1 MQTRSVTTDLFV
13 GYWGYGE
20 PAKLNI
26 SLSRCLTSI
35 QTRQDRGK
43 IHSDA
48 AESSRVWAIAS
59 TDLPSSKHHTQDA
72 IVVSISAC
80 GRNRISG
87 DAWVKIVNGQLILGR
102 DPFGR
107 VPLYWLQI
115 GEVIWFASTLQLLL
129 PLISSPQV
137 SISALY
143 TYTCFSYVPT
153 PLTPVEEIAAIPAG
167 TQLVWEIPPSPPY
180 KGGNKAPN
188 SLGGWGDRQFLPNSS
203 HQGNNT
209 LLEKGGWGD
218 LNWCESS
225 ELIRDETEAIIQLQT
240 LLKDAIHRQIEDLSS
255 DEPVG
260 VFLSGGIDSSVVAAL
275 LVQAGLKV
283 RAYALDFGLEGYSEL
298 PYAQQVADYLQIP
311 LVRVPAKAR
320 QIVGAIASTAKAL
333 DLPYGDGVT
342 APLYLL
348 NQTAAG
354 ETRVVFN
361 GENGDQLFAG
371 WTNKPLIASGIYN
384 RNPNGMESFNQQYLR
399 TFGRFYGYEDKIFT
413 PETYSQIK
421 SLDLQAYLHSALDP
435 ELCPSLLTRL
445 RRASLMLKGAQ
456 NIQPRA
462 TSLAFANNLWVRSPF
477 CDREL
482 TRWTFRLPG
491 ELVLQGACE
500 KYILKRAVEAW
511 LPPEIVWREKR
522 GMGVPLKPWYY
533 KEMWA
538 DIGNWL
544 NPGVLRVEGR
554 FTPQIAWQM
563 MSGQMG
569 VGMRDRYLGNNLWLL
584 IMWQAWRIHV
594 LGESANGRSLDRPF
608 WIPPK
613 LWFGWRRFWDM

>member
-1 MQTRSVTTDLFV
+1 MNAGKDYFLPKVYFV
-13 GYWGYGE
+13 GYWGCGRTAE
-20 PAKLNI
+20 LTTL
-26 SLSRCLTSI
+26 LSRLASASVR
-35 QTRQDRGK
+35 RQGT
-43 IHSDA
+43 IHSKTG
-48 AESSRVWAIAS
+48 ENVGVWAIAS
-59 TDLPSSKHHTQDA
+59 TCLAGENLAQDGL
-72 IVVSISAC
+72 SISAC
-80 GRNRISG
+80 GRNRTPG
-87 DAWVKIVNGQLILGR
+87 DAWVKIADGQLILGR

-115 GEVIWFASTLQLLL
+115 GEVIWFASALQLLL
-129 PLISSPQV
+129 PLVPLPQV
-137 SISALY
+137 SIPALY

-153 PLTPVEEIAAIPAG
+153 PLTPVEQIAAIPAG
-167 TQLVWEIPPSPPY
+167 TELRWQIPSSPSYQGGNTELRWQISPIPP
-180 KGGNKAPN
+180 
-188 SLGGWGDRQFLPNSS
+188 RE
-203 HQGNNT
+203 GNNAP
-209 LLEKGGWGD
+209 LLKGGWGD
-218 LNWCESS
+218 LDRIWCESS
-225 ELIRDETEAIIQLQT
+225 ELIRDETAAVIQLQT
-240 LLKDAIHRQIEDLSS
+240 LLKDAVGRQIADLPL

-283 RAYALDFGLEGYSEL
+283 RAYALDFGLDAYSEL
-298 PYAQQVADYLQIP
+298 PYAQQVADYLHIP
-311 LVRVPAKAR
+311 LVRVPATAK

-348 NQTAAG
+348 NQAAVR
-354 ETRVVFN
+354 ETKVVFN

-371 WTNKPLIASGIYN
+371 WTNKPLIVSGIYN
-384 RNPNGMESFNQQYLR
+384 HNPDGITEFARQYLR
-399 TFGRFYGYEDKIFT
+399 TFGRFYGYEDKIFI
-413 PETYSQIK
+413 PEVYDRIK
-421 SLDLQAYLHSALDP
+421 FLDLQTYLHSALDA

-462 TSLAFANNLWVRSPF
+462 TSLAFAHGLWVRSPF
-477 CDREL
+477 CDPEL

-538 DIGNWL
+538 NIGNWL
-544 NPGVLRVEGR
+544 NPGLLRAEGR
-554 FTPQIAWQM
+554 FVPQIAWQTI
-563 MSGQMG
+563 SGQMG
-569 VGMRDRYLGNNLWLL
+569 IAMRDRYLGNNLWLL
-584 IMWQAWRIHV
+584 IMWQAWRMQV
-594 LGESANGRSLDRPF
+594 LGESANGRSLNHPF
-608 WIPPK
+608 WIPPQ
-613 LWFGWRRFWDM
+613 LWFGWRKWRDS